1 MTHVVTSACVKCK
14 YQDCVA
20 VCPVDCFRE
29 AKLYLVIDPMESID
43 SGACVD
49 ECPVGA
55 IYTEDDVPS
64 EEEEWIEKNEI
75 ESETLPPAYGDSPVL
90 ASD

>member
-1 MTHVVTSACVKCK
+1 MECI
-14 YQDCVA
+14 DC
-20 VCPVDCFRE
+20 
-29 AKLYLVIDPMESID
+29 
-43 SGACVD
+43 GACVD